1 MKYVDFSTRVP
12 FHLEKKKNY
21 KSRTERKQ
29 DRDTRVGPELKQ
41 EIIMFDI
48 AAVHFQSGGF
58 QDH

>member
-12 FHLEKKKNY
+12 FLLEEKKKLQVKDRETTN
-21 KSRTERKQ
+21 
-29 DRDTRVGPELKQ
+29 RDTRVGLELKQ